1 MNARRQKERSNG
13 SIRAELTFTRGIT
26 IEPRLIGRKENRLS
40 IIVVVRLCHGAAT
53 DAGEVE
59 RTCTDNISPC
69 GARVF
74 SKSLWH
80 PGELVRITPVNE
92 EPAVAEVVY
101 CQHLPDDRYSLGLE
115 FKGPASWSVL
125 ERYARL

>member
-1 MNARRQKERSNG
+1 MNARRQKDRRNG
-13 SIRAELTFTRGIT
+13 SIYTGLTFTRGIL
-26 IEPRLIGRKENRLS
+26 IEPRLTGRKENRLPV
-40 IIVVVRLCHGAAT
+40 IVVVRLCHGAAADT
-53 DAGEVE
+53 DKME
-59 RTCTDNISPC
+59 RTCTDNISPS

-74 SKSLWH
+74 SKFLWH

-115 FKGPASWSVL
+115 FKGPATWSL
-125 ERYARL
+125 LQRYARS

>member
-1 MNARRQKERSNG
+1 MNARRPKDRRNG
-13 SIRAELTFTRGIT
+13 SIYTELKFTRGIT
-26 IEPRLIGRKENRLS
+26 IEPRLTGRKENRLS
-40 IIVVVRLCHGAAT
+40 IIVVVRLCHGAAA
-53 DAGEVE
+53 DRDEVE

-74 SKSLWH
+74 SKFLWH

-115 FKGPASWSVL
+115 FNDPASWSVL
-125 ERYARL
+125 QRYARS